1 MAYTLS
7 IPLENKEKKEDLI
20 SAFEFPYG
28 ESKEFVK
35 LSSKIN
41 EHDYPKKV
49 KNGIFISYKTYKNDV
64 KYYLEFYAQTITIRY
79 GLKKIC
85 KINKKEYPYY
95 YLDSRLVFVI
105 PENDISDFNEFL
117 MYENFNI
124 VVYTEVDNINI
135 FKHVERKM
143 DINDQDFKNLF
154 GDNDLLKINCNE
166 LLKRLNK
173 I

>member
-1 MAYTLS
+1 M
-7 IPLENKEKKEDLI
+7 
-20 SAFEFPYG
+20 
-28 ESKEFVK
+28 
-35 LSSKIN
+35 
-41 EHDYPKKV
+41 
-49 KNGIFISYKTYKNDV
+49 
-64 KYYLEFYAQTITIRY
+64 
-79 GLKKIC
+79 
-85 KINKKEYPYY
+85 
-95 YLDSRLVFVI
+95 DSRLVFVI

-124 VVYTEVDNINI
+124 VVYKEVDNINI